1 MFSNLRNELKAKNI
15 SLVAFSK
22 LIGCNDKSVQ
32 NKLNGITEFTLSE
45 IRVTLEIFPQF
56 KMEYLFATEP
66 PTEDKPA

>member
-1 MFSNLRNELKAKNI
+1 MFANLRNELRAKNI

-22 LIGCNDKSVQ
+22 LIGCNDKTVQ

-45 IRVTLEIFPQF
+45 IQVTLEIFPQF

-66 PTEDKPA
+66 EGEDKPA

>member
-1 MFSNLRNELKAKNI
+1 MFANLRNELRAKNI

-22 LIGCNDKSVQ
+22 LIGCNDKTVQ

-66 PTEDKPA
+66 TGEDKPA